1 MISNAE
7 GVISRRTFKK
17 INFCL
22 PEISPLA
29 AENLNIVSCRSPPF
43 PSNPVIPIG
52 KTGSKAYPPFCWG
65 LPVFICTLTSVALSV
80 ITFITFIK
88 PNHCEYNYLN
98 SFQKR
103 GRLSMARRIS
113 SIIYLILILMTAGC
127 GYNTIQTNEE
137 AVKAAW
143 GDVEAAYQRRND
155 LIPNLVEVVKGYAA
169 HERETLTAVTEA
181 RAKVGSI
188 QMNKNLL
195 EDPAAFSQ
203 FQNAQGAMSSAL
215 SRLMVVVERYP
226 DLKANQNFQDLQH
239 QLEGTENR
247 INVARVRYNKAVEV
261 FNGSIRVFPNN
272 LTNKFILGLKLKEP
286 FKAEAGA
293 EKAPKVKF

>member
-1 MISNAE
+1 M
-7 GVISRRTFKK
+7 KK
-17 INFCL
+17 R
-22 PEISPLA
+22 
-29 AENLNIVSCRSPPF
+29 LNC
-43 PSNPVIPIG
+43 G
-52 KTGSKAYPPFCWG
+52 
-65 LPVFICTLTSVALSV
+65 FIFLVLMLT
-80 ITFITFIK
+80 
-88 PNHCEYNYLN
+88 
-98 SFQKR
+98 
-103 GRLSMARRIS
+103 M
-113 SIIYLILILMTAGC
+113 AGC

-155 LIPNLVEVVKGYAA
+155 LIPNLVEVVKAYAK
-169 HERETLTAVTEA
+169 HEKETLTAVTEA

-188 QMNKNLL
+188 QRGKNLL
-195 EDPAAFSQ
+195 EDPTAFSQ

-215 SRLMVVVERYP
+215 SRLMVVVEKYP

-247 INVARVRYNKAVEV
+247 INLARTRYNKSVEV
-261 FNGSIRVFPNN
+261 FNTSIRVFPNN
-272 LTNKFILGLKLKEP
+272 LTNQFLLGLKLKEP